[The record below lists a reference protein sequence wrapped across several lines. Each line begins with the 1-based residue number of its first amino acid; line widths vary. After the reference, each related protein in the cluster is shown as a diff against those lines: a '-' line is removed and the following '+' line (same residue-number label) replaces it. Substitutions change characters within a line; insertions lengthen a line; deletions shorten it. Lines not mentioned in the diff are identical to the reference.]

1 MQNSYFR
8 FMNLNLSG
16 KTALVGGSSQGLGE
30 ASALALASNGANI
43 ILLARNESK
52 LQSVLQKLSTEQGQK
67 HSYIVAD
74 HSDPY
79 QLKEKVEQHI
89 SNDKISVEILINN
102 TGGPPPG
109 PISSMSSVQILTA
122 INMHL
127 IASHELAM
135 LLLPNMKSK
144 AYGRIINITSTS
156 VKEPIKDLGLSNT
169 VRASVANWA
178 KTMANELA
186 TFGITVN
193 NVLPGTISTTRIDQ
207 ILEARAGKNNSSV
220 ETELENMKMAIPMKR
235 IGEPGDIG
243 SAVAFLASPAA
254 GYISGINLPVDGGR
268 TKGL

>member
-1 MQNSYFR
+1 
-8 FMNLNLSG
+8 MNLNISG

-30 ASALALASNGANI
+30 ASAIALANQGANI
-43 ILLARNESK
+43 VLLARNESK
-52 LQSVLQKLSTEQGQK
+52 LQKVLASLPVPQGQQ

-74 HSDPY
+74 HSDPAK
-79 QLKEKVEQHI
+79 LKDKVLEHINQHN
-89 SNDKISVEILINN
+89 SSFEILINN

-109 PISSMSSVQILTA
+109 PISTMNSEQILTA

-127 IASHELAM
+127 IASHELAL

-144 AYGRIINITSTS
+144 KYGRIINITSTS

-169 VRASVANWA
+169 VRAAVANWA

-207 ILEARAGKNNSSV
+207 ILKARASKNSSSI
-220 ETELENMKMAIPMKR
+220 EEEDKKMKNAIPMGKF
-235 IGEPGDIG
+235 GEPADIG
-243 SAVAFLASPAA
+243 SAVAFFASPAA
-254 GYISGINLPVDGGR
+254 GYITGINLPVDGGR

>member
-1 MQNSYFR
+1 MD
-8 FMNLNLSG
+8 LNLTG

-30 ASALALASNGANI
+30 ASAVSLSNNGANVV
-43 ILLARNESK
+43 LLARNESK
-52 LQSVLQKLSTEQGQK
+52 LQKVLAGLSTNSGQQ

-74 HSDPY
+74 HSYPH
-79 QLKEKVEQHI
+79 QLKESVAQHLTK
-89 SNDKISVEILINN
+89 NNLTVEILINN

-109 PISSMSSVQILTA
+109 PISTMSSAQILTA

-127 IASHELAM
+127 IASHELAL

-144 AYGRIINITSTS
+144 NYGRIINITSTS

-207 ILEARAGKNNSSV
+207 ILEARANKNNSTV
-220 ETELENMKMAIPMKR
+220 ETELENMKSAIPMKR
-235 IGEPGDIG
+235 IGVVEDIG
-243 SAVAFLASPAA
+243 SAVAFLSSPAA

-268 TKGL
+268 TRSL